1 LHKPSPFHYT
11 HFSIIQEEVC
21 LFITF
26 EGIEGCGKTTQIKRL
41 TRNLQKEG
49 IPCRATL
56 EPGGTAVGRK
66 IRRILLDSR
75 NKGLTALAELMLY
88 EADRAQHVEEVIK
101 PALERNLWVVSDRF
115 FDATVV
121 YQGFARGQD
130 RKLILDL
137 NKKAAQGLVPDLTFL
152 LDCPV
157 EVGLARATS
166 RNNKGQ
172 DRFEHSERLPCRG
185 GACQGNFPEQQ
196 GPGSI
201 RTGENC
207 IPQESAGRVSQ
218 SGTKRPQEIRGCRC
232 NTVGERPGEGD
243 LGVYEAFYEI
253 CVGRFHER

>member
-1 LHKPSPFHYT
+1 
-11 HFSIIQEEVC
+11 

-41 TRNLQKEG
+41 TRNLEKEG
-49 IPCRATL
+49 VRCKATL

-75 NKGLTALAELMLY
+75 NRTLTPLAELMLY
-88 EADRAQHVEEVIK
+88 EADRAQHVEELIK
-101 PALERNLWVVSDRF
+101 PALNQGFWVLSDRF

-130 RKLILDL
+130 GKLIGAL
-137 NKKAAQGLVPDLTFL
+137 NEKATQGLVPDLTFL

-172 DRFEHSERLPCRG
+172 DRFE
-185 GACQGNFPEQQ
+185 
-196 GPGSI
+196 
-201 RTGENC
+201 
-207 IPQESAGRVSQ
+207 QEKIAFHRKVREGYLELARKDRKRYVVIDATQSAGDLE
-218 SGTKRPQEIRGCRC
+218 KEILEYMRPFMKSAQADFM
-232 NTVGERPGEGD
+232 NAER
-243 LGVYEAFYEI
+243 
-253 CVGRFHER
+253 